1 MTEEQKELLKEKLKL
16 FFNDKLDSLSKKIE
30 NDINSIE
37 QYKYEFYDYIIIPY
51 REIKEKEEE
60 KNKQKE
66 EKDKEK
72 KDIKKEE
79 KKEEKKEK
87 KKEEKKEDKKV
98 NEQKEIKE
106 SLSKTNKKE
115 NLTLAKTPMKSN
127 KKRDIPFKGKTEAAP
142 KKTRVFSG
150 KASHKPPELNMT
162 MPNIKEKEINKKKS
176 LVSLTQSNRKPTE
189 KNKESKTT
197 LTKKDKDEHK
207 DNKTKRLKGI
217 SASAIKL
224 TNTKKFTSQKKPIE
238 KKGKPDKKKKEIKK
252 EVKKKDDIKE
262 EKIIEEKPEI
272 KIVLN
277 DKSLVKI
284 PDNLKNN
291 NALFNIYL
299 MVKRNYLNNK
309 ENCRLILSS
318 PTIYN
323 NFGNDI
329 KFLLNDK
336 KKELNMKIFELES
349 FLKKYDDLPNIVSK
363 VFQLSQSAKKSLM
376 FIKKDEI
383 DKLIKKGNIPKE
395 FINIFKI
402 ILYIFDIE
410 FDENLQDEDLIK
422 YFMSEIFDKS
432 NGGNLMTLANEYF
445 SKNKDLNLT
454 KEKIEK
460 IENIIKS
467 DEIILSLSELTK
479 KNRII
484 AYSTFL
490 IEEYHKFITLKTSDG
505 IPHFE
510 LKSKNKLL
518 KELKYKLATIENNG
532 IPPKIEEEKKEE
544 IKEIKEEAKETNE
557 EIQKEKAEPEKEEK
571 IENNEENKDETKEEN
586 NTINNE
592 IKVEE
597 QEKKDEEIKETNN
610 EESKKEEQSPPLE
623 NQKVEEQS
631 VQNGTNTNE

>member
-1 MTEEQKELLKEKLKL
+1 MTEEQKQLLKEKLKL
-16 FFNDKLDSLSKKIE
+16 FFNDKLDSLTKKIE

-51 REIKEKEEE
+51 REIKETEEE

-66 EKDKEK
+66 EKVKEK

-79 KKEEKKEK
+79 KKET
-87 KKEEKKEDKKV
+87 
-98 NEQKEIKE
+98 KE

-115 NLTLAKTPMKSN
+115 NLTLAEAPMKSN
-127 KKRDIPFKGKTEAAP
+127 KKKDIPFKGKNEAAL

-197 LTKKDKDEHK
+197 LTKKDKEDHK

-363 VFQLSQSAKKSLM
+363 VFQLSPSAKKSLM

-383 DKLIKKGNIPKE
+383 DKLMKKGNLPKE
-395 FINIFKI
+395 FFNIFKI
-402 ILYIFDIE
+402 ILYIFDFE

-422 YFMSEIFDKS
+422 YFMTEIFDKS
-432 NGGNLMTLANEYF
+432 NGGNIMTLANEYF

-460 IENIIKS
+460 IENIIKI
-467 DEIILSLSELTK
+467 DEIILSLSELAK
-479 KNRII
+479 KNRIMS
-484 AYSTFL
+484 YSAFL
-490 IEEYHKFITLKTSDG
+490 IKEYHEFITLKTSDG
-505 IPHFE
+505 IPYYE

-532 IPPKIEEEKKEE
+532 IPLKIEEEEQEE

-571 IENNEENKDETKEEN
+571 IENNEEN
-586 NTINNE
+586 NNE

-597 QEKKDEEIKETNN
+597 LEKKDEEIKI
-610 EESKKEEQSPPLE
+610 
-623 NQKVEEQS
+623 
-631 VQNGTNTNE
+631 

>member
-1 MTEEQKELLKEKLKL
+1 MTEEQKELLMEKLKL

-51 REIKEKEEE
+51 REIKETEEE

-66 EKDKEK
+66 EKVKEK
-72 KDIKKEE
+72 KDI

-87 KKEEKKEDKKV
+87 KKEEKKVE
-98 NEQKEIKE
+98 EQKETKE
-106 SLSKTNKKE
+106 SLSKINKKE
-115 NLTLAKTPMKSN
+115 NLALAKTPMKSN

-197 LTKKDKDEHK
+197 LTKKDKDKEDHK

-363 VFQLSQSAKKSLM
+363 VFQLSPSAKKSLM

-383 DKLIKKGNIPKE
+383 EKLMKKGNLPKE
-395 FINIFKI
+395 FFNIFKI
-402 ILYIFDIE
+402 ILYIFDFE

-422 YFMSEIFDKS
+422 YFMTEIFDKS
-432 NGGNLMTLANEYF
+432 NGGNIMTLANEYF

-460 IENIIKS
+460 IENIIKI
-467 DEIILSLSELTK
+467 DEIILSLSELAK
-479 KNRII
+479 KNRIMS
-484 AYSTFL
+484 YSAFL
-490 IEEYHKFITLKTSDG
+490 IKEYHEFITLKTSDG
-505 IPHFE
+505 IPYYE

-532 IPPKIEEEKKEE
+532 IPPKMEEEKKEE
-544 IKEIKEEAKETNE
+544 VKEIKEEAKETNE

-571 IENNEENKDETKEEN
+571 IENNEENKIETKEEN
-586 NTINNE
+586 NAINNE

-610 EESKKEEQSPPLE
+610 EEIKKEEQRPPLE

>member
-1 MTEEQKELLKEKLKL
+1 M
-16 FFNDKLDSLSKKIE
+16 
-30 NDINSIE
+30 
-37 QYKYEFYDYIIIPY
+37 
-51 REIKEKEEE
+51 
-60 KNKQKE
+60 
-66 EKDKEK
+66 
-72 KDIKKEE
+72 
-79 KKEEKKEK
+79 
-87 KKEEKKEDKKV
+87 
-98 NEQKEIKE
+98 
-106 SLSKTNKKE
+106 
-115 NLTLAKTPMKSN
+115 
-127 KKRDIPFKGKTEAAP
+127 
-142 KKTRVFSG
+142 
-150 KASHKPPELNMT
+150 
-162 MPNIKEKEINKKKS
+162 
-176 LVSLTQSNRKPTE
+176 
-189 KNKESKTT
+189 
-197 LTKKDKDEHK
+197 
-207 DNKTKRLKGI
+207 
-217 SASAIKL
+217 
-224 TNTKKFTSQKKPIE
+224 
-238 KKGKPDKKKKEIKK
+238 
-252 EVKKKDDIKE
+252 
-262 EKIIEEKPEI
+262 
-272 KIVLN
+272 
-277 DKSLVKI
+277 
-284 PDNLKNN
+284 
-291 NALFNIYL
+291 
-299 MVKRNYLNNK
+299 
-309 ENCRLILSS
+309 
-318 PTIYN
+318 
-323 NFGNDI
+323 
-329 KFLLNDK
+329 
-336 KKELNMKIFELES
+336 
-349 FLKKYDDLPNIVSK
+349 
-363 VFQLSQSAKKSLM
+363 
-376 FIKKDEI
+376 
-383 DKLIKKGNIPKE
+383 KKGNIPKE

-445 SKNKDLNLT
+445 PKNKDLNLT
-454 KEKIEK
+454 KEKVEK

-571 IENNEENKDETKEEN
+571 IENNEEN
-586 NTINNE
+586 NNE

>member
-1 MTEEQKELLKEKLKL
+1 
-16 FFNDKLDSLSKKIE
+16 
-30 NDINSIE
+30 
-37 QYKYEFYDYIIIPY
+37 
-51 REIKEKEEE
+51 
-60 KNKQKE
+60 
-66 EKDKEK
+66 
-72 KDIKKEE
+72 
-79 KKEEKKEK
+79 
-87 KKEEKKEDKKV
+87 
-98 NEQKEIKE
+98 
-106 SLSKTNKKE
+106 
-115 NLTLAKTPMKSN
+115 
-127 KKRDIPFKGKTEAAP
+127 
-142 KKTRVFSG
+142 
-150 KASHKPPELNMT
+150 
-162 MPNIKEKEINKKKS
+162 
-176 LVSLTQSNRKPTE
+176 
-189 KNKESKTT
+189 
-197 LTKKDKDEHK
+197 
-207 DNKTKRLKGI
+207 
-217 SASAIKL
+217 
-224 TNTKKFTSQKKPIE
+224 
-238 KKGKPDKKKKEIKK
+238 
-252 EVKKKDDIKE
+252 
-262 EKIIEEKPEI
+262 
-272 KIVLN
+272 
-277 DKSLVKI
+277 
-284 PDNLKNN
+284 
-291 NALFNIYL
+291 
-299 MVKRNYLNNK
+299 
-309 ENCRLILSS
+309 
-318 PTIYN
+318 
-323 NFGNDI
+323 
-329 KFLLNDK
+329 
-336 KKELNMKIFELES
+336 MKIFELES

-454 KEKIEK
+454 KEKVEK

-544 IKEIKEEAKETNE
+544 IKKIKEEAKETNE

-571 IENNEENKDETKEEN
+571 IENNEENKIETKEEN
-586 NTINNE
+586 NAINNE